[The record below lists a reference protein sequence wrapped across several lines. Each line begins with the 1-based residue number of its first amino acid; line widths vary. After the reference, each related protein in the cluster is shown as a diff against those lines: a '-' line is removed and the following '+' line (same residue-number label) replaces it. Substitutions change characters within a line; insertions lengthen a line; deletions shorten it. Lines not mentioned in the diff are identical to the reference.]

1 VERVQVHDF
10 LWSLGKLERVYTARS
25 TCSDRSATMDKTESK
40 RMLQGLL
47 ACISAPK
54 GKREKEEIK
63 ASG

>member
-1 VERVQVHDF
+1 
-10 LWSLGKLERVYTARS
+10 
-25 TCSDRSATMDKTESK
+25 MDKTESK